1 VLVILESDTEQTL
14 DMRSGFIFGTCSW

>member
-1 VLVILESDTEQTL
+1 LESDTEQTL